1 MTIEEFEQLLLSEL
15 KKEDIEFTNY
25 ILGIEKVKD
34 KAVEYNCYIITE
46 SKRVT
51 GIHSDPLKSI
61 LKAIF
66 QL

>member
-1 MTIEEFEQLLLSEL
+1 MTIDQFEQLLLAEL

-25 ILGIEKVKD
+25 ILGTEKVKD
-34 KAVEYNCYIITE
+34 KPVEFNCYIITE
-46 SKRVT
+46 GKRVT
-51 GIHSDPLKSI
+51 GIHTDPQKAI